1 MDTLYSLF
9 EVIRTFPAHE
19 GRYATPG
26 SPAWSRHGAH
36 AAIYF
41 ARGLSRQTDDGV
53 TDPSLAVRDPV
64 ISTGLSTV
72 RERAG
77 CQARTLRTRV
87 TDSREYL
94 LSPSSRRKPSLF
106 MTVRREIAE
115 LRSETGAWSR
125 EGGRC
130 TPCGTWTD

>member
-26 SPAWSRHGAH
+26 SPARSRHGAH

-41 ARGLSRQTDDGV
+41 ARGLSRQTEDGL
-53 TDPSLAVRDPV
+53 TDPSFAVRDPV

-77 CQARTLRTRV
+77 CLTTTLLPRV
-87 TDSREYL
+87 ADSREYL
-94 LSPSSRRKPSLF
+94 LSLSSRRKPSLF

-125 EGGRC
+125 EGGRRTLC
-130 TPCGTWTD
+130 STLTD